1 MGEVDAMQVPG
12 RNPVPGPPSAPRGDN
27 GGGGQNGSRQDG
39 TVRGGPSSDHP
50 PRVSRT
56 RDGGL
61 AEGAEVGGYTVVRA
75 LGSGAMGAV
84 YEAVDGGGGRVALKV
99 LHAHVDA
106 DPAGRERLRR
116 EAAALQR
123 LRHPAVAQVLDA
135 ELEGPYAF
143 VVTELVD
150 GVTLEEEVDE
160 RGPLD
165 AADVFSLADQLAA
178 ALEAVHDAGVVH
190 RDLKPSNV
198 MITAQGPVL
207 IDFGI
212 AQGPGDTRT
221 TSAGFVMGT
230 PGYIAPELLDGGAPV
245 AETDWWSWAAL
256 LSFAATGRSPF
267 GVRPTELVLRRS
279 REGRPDLHGVPPRT
293 ARALAGALQ
302 ADPALRWG
310 PTEVARALRR
320 DLDDALGGAPD
331 PWASPDATQRIAQST
346 ESQAAATQRVG
357 LPTQVVAAAAAP
369 ASYPPTGAVPVAP
382 GGGPGTP
389 PPPPPVAP
397 DRPTTSAPATP
408 ADADDPT
415 QTMTALERDRLQ
427 AQDGATRA
435 IPVGD
440 VRYKGYDQLVEEL
453 PPEPPGPY
461 VRPVHRRRTG
471 TAVAVALPLVAL
483 AATRPLIGFGALVAL
498 VLVCRA
504 VATSGDRLHS
514 RREHKGVRR
523 SDGFVGT
530 LLFPWHALLGVLGSI
545 PAVLVG
551 ACAGL
556 LTLLA
561 GWWLFGAGHLIV
573 LPRDDLEA
581 RSQGGM
587 NEGIVF
593 NGVLAGVMVVALLAT
608 WFGPAGG
615 TAREGG
621 RIILGKIAPG
631 RVGAAVV
638 VAVCLVLTVILVAP
652 VLSDPTIEWW
662 PISGP
667 PDLL

>member
-12 RNPVPGPPSAPRGDN
+12 RTPVPGP
-27 GGGGQNGSRQDG
+27 
-39 TVRGGPSSDHP
+39 SSDARDDGAGRDETP
-50 PRVSRT
+50 ARVARKN
-56 RDGGL
+56 RDGAL
-61 AEGAEVGGYTVVRA
+61 AEGAEVGGYTVVRP

-84 YEAVDGGGGRVALKV
+84 YEAVDGGGHAVALKV

-212 AQGPGDTRT
+212 AQGPGDART

-230 PGYIAPELLDGGAPV
+230 PGYIAPELLDGGAPE

-279 REGRPDLHGVPPRT
+279 REGRPDLVGVPPRT

-302 ADPALRWG
+302 ADPARRWG

-320 DLDDALGGAPD
+320 DLDDALDGAAD
-331 PWASPDATQRIAQST
+331 PWTEPDATQRIV
-346 ESQAAATQRVG
+346 QAAETQQVG
-357 LPTQVVAAAAAP
+357 LPTQVVAPAAAAP
-369 ASYPPTGAVPVAP
+369 ASFAPASTGAVPT
-382 GGGPGTP
+382 TP
-389 PPPPPVAP
+389 PPPPPSSVPPSATGPASVAP
-397 DRPTTSAPATP
+397 SAV
-408 ADADDPT
+408 DAGDPT

-427 AQDGATRA
+427 AQDGGTRA

-453 PPEPPGPY
+453 PLAPEPPGPY

-471 TAVAVALPLVAL
+471 SAVAVALPLVAL
-483 AATRPLIGFGALVAL
+483 AATRPLVGFGVLVAL
-498 VLVCRA
+498 VLVCRT
-504 VATSGDRLHS
+504 VATSADGLHR
-514 RREHKGVRR
+514 RREHKGVRG
-523 SDGFVGT
+523 SDGVLGT
-530 LLFPWHALLGVLGSI
+530 LLFPWHALMGVLGSV

-573 LPRDDLEA
+573 LPRGDLEA

-587 NEGIVF
+587 NEDIVF
-593 NGVLAGVMVVALLAT
+593 HGVLAGVMIVALLAT

-621 RIILGKIAPG
+621 RILLARLAPG
-631 RVGAAVV
+631 RIGAAVV
-638 VAVCLVLTVILVAP
+638 VVLCLTLTVILVAP
-652 VLSDPTIEWW
+652 VLNDPTIDWW
-662 PISGP
+662 PMSGP
-667 PDLL
+667 PEIL

>member
-12 RNPVPGPPSAPRGDN
+12 RTPVPGSSSAARDDGAANGTARDDAPSDQVARLPRT
-27 GGGGQNGSRQDG
+27 S
-39 TVRGGPSSDHP
+39 
-50 PRVSRT
+50 
-56 RDGGL
+56 DGGL
-61 AEGAEVGGYTVVRA
+61 AEGAEIGGYTVVRP

-212 AQGPGDTRT
+212 AQGPGDART
-221 TSAGFVMGT
+221 TSTGFVMGT

-279 REGRPDLHGVPPRT
+279 REGRPDLHGLPART

-331 PWASPDATQRIAQST
+331 PWAGPDATQRIAQSA
-346 ESQAAATQRVG
+346 ETQRVG
-357 LPTQVVAAAAAP
+357 LPTQVVSAAAAAEAP
-369 ASYPPTGAVPVAP
+369 ASYPPTGAVPIAP
-382 GGGPGTP
+382 GAQGAP

-397 DRPTTSAPATP
+397 GRPTP

-461 VRPVHRRRTG
+461 ERPVHRRRTG
-471 TAVAVALPLVAL
+471 TAVAVALPLIAL

-504 VATSGDRLHS
+504 VATSGDRLHT

-523 SDGFVGT
+523 SDGLVGT
-530 LLFPWHALLGVLGSI
+530 LLFPWHAFLGVLGSI

-573 LPRDDLEA
+573 LPRGDLEA

-587 NEGIVF
+587 NEDIVF

-621 RIILGKIAPG
+621 RIILGRIAPG

-638 VAVCLVLTVILVAP
+638 VGVCLVLTVILVAP

-662 PISGP
+662 PLSGP
-667 PDLL
+667 PEIP

>member
-1 MGEVDAMQVPG
+1 M
-12 RNPVPGPPSAPRGDN
+12 
-27 GGGGQNGSRQDG
+27 
-39 TVRGGPSSDHP
+39 
-50 PRVSRT
+50 
-56 RDGGL
+56 
-61 AEGAEVGGYTVVRA
+61 
-75 LGSGAMGAV
+75 
-84 YEAVDGGGGRVALKV
+84 
-99 LHAHVDA
+99 
-106 DPAGRERLRR
+106 
-116 EAAALQR
+116 
-123 LRHPAVAQVLDA
+123 LDA

-279 REGRPDLHGVPPRT
+279 REGRPDLHGLPART

-310 PTEVARALRR
+310 PTEVATALRR

-331 PWASPDATQRIAQST
+331 PWASPDATQRIAQSA
-346 ESQAAATQRVG
+346 ETQRVG

-369 ASYPPTGAVPVAP
+369 ASYPPTGAVPIAP
-382 GGGPGTP
+382 GTAAGTP

-397 DRPTTSAPATP
+397 DRPTTSAPTTP

-427 AQDGATRA
+427 AQDGGTRA

-461 VRPVHRRRTG
+461 ERPTHRRRTG

-483 AATRPLIGFGALVAL
+483 AATRPLIGFAALVAL

-504 VATSGDRLHS
+504 VATSGDRLHT
-514 RREHKGVRR
+514 RREHRGVRR

-530 LLFPWHALLGVLGSI
+530 LLFPWHAFLGILGSI

-573 LPRDDLEA
+573 LPRGDLEA

-587 NEGIVF
+587 NEDIVF
-593 NGVLAGVMVVALLAT
+593 NVVLAGVMVVALLAT

-638 VAVCLVLTVILVAP
+638 VGVCLVLTVILVAP
-652 VLSDPTIEWW
+652 LLSAPTIEWW

-667 PDLL
+667 PEIL